1 MKEVIGVIIFFL
13 LAMTVGGGISAMFF
27 TSIVG
32 GGVSES
38 YLYPIYGGIVL
49 LAGLIAICTAVIL
62 EKIKERFPTNIEI
75 EGCLLKKVV
84 SVIVSPYLGN
94 RVIVKPT

>member
-38 YLYPIYGGIVL
+38 YRKIVHL
-49 LAGLIAICTAVIL
+49 LDSAGL
-62 EKIKERFPTNIEI
+62 
-75 EGCLLKKVV
+75 KK
-84 SVIVSPYLGN
+84 LAA
-94 RVIVKPT
+94 